1 MKIIHTSDWH
11 IGRQFHNV
19 SLLDDQRHVL
29 KQLIDYI
36 QQHQIDALII
46 AGDLY
51 DRSVPPAAAVALLD
65 EVLNTICID
74 LSVPV
79 IIIPGNHDSAQ
90 RLSFGARQ
98 LKQTGLH
105 ILADLGSIT
114 TPVKI
119 NKGTESCCFYGIP
132 YNDPEHVRNQFSIS
146 ASNYEDAQGYL
157 LDLISAEMDPC
168 CANIIIS
175 HCFVDGAE
183 PSESERPLSIGG
195 ADRISADLFRAFDYA
210 ALGHLHQPQYKGAEH
225 IRYSGSLLKY
235 SFSEQHHNKSLT
247 LIELHENQLKS
258 ISTLP
263 LKPLHDLRVIEG
275 SMATIL
281 QQAGTDPYPNDY
293 LLVRLTDKHA
303 IMDAMGKLR
312 QVYPNILHLEKPGM
326 LTMDGNPMVSREK
339 LKRGELDMFQD
350 FYQQIMGQSMDQPQL
365 AAVEEIIGQLQR
377 DQEGHS

>member
-1 MKIIHTSDWH
+1 M
-11 IGRQFHNV
+11 
-19 SLLDDQRHVL
+19 
-29 KQLIDYI
+29 
-36 QQHQIDALII
+36 
-46 AGDLY
+46 
-51 DRSVPPAAAVALLD
+51 
-65 EVLNTICID
+65 
-74 LSVPV
+74 
-79 IIIPGNHDSAQ
+79 
-90 RLSFGARQ
+90 
-98 LKQTGLH
+98 
-105 ILADLGSIT
+105 
-114 TPVKI
+114 
-119 NKGTESCCFYGIP
+119 
-132 YNDPEHVRNQFSIS
+132 
-146 ASNYEDAQGYL
+146 
-157 LDLISAEMDPC
+157 
-168 CANIIIS
+168 
-175 HCFVDGAE
+175 
-183 PSESERPLSIGG
+183 
-195 ADRISADLFRAFDYA
+195 
-210 ALGHLHQPQYKGAEH
+210 
-225 IRYSGSLLKY
+225 
-235 SFSEQHHNKSLT
+235 
-247 LIELHENQLKS
+247 HENQLKS